1 MRRRSVP
8 LRAASVAAFAGL
20 VGAVACESPTEVT
33 LVLTTNLPCGTLNG
47 TTITVGTADEIEEKA
62 PVAQTEPGQC
72 SVGSLG
78 VNTIGTFVLVPSQG
92 RSAAF
97 AVRIVSGVGNRQAS
111 DCAEGGGQPPD
122 YSGCIV
128 ARRELA
134 FVPHTPLTLP
144 ILMSKE
150 CENIPCTAQ
159 ETCVEGECVPSIIPD
174 PNHCV
179 GSAGCS
185 ETTLLEGGG
194 IEAGL
199 EDAAAPSDGAESDE
213 EHADA
218 LATVFD
224 GQTTD
229 APLSDGASSGGRM
242 LDAAPPDAAM
252 RDATVADAPGTDSA
266 LADAPGPDAPGP
278 DSSQLDAASQDAS
291 GPSDASI
298 LGSCVDA
305 GTSAGVT
312 CGSATCAHGDVCCV
326 AQPMAGSPTY
336 SCTAPASCDTSATG
350 ETAYSALACRDVGDC
365 TAGDVCCLVAS
376 TTVGNSY
383 TTTCKASCQNFS
395 EVQACTNSCEC
406 TGPVCTVAPQ
416 CSGLAIATC
425 GGACN

>member
-8 LRAASVAAFAGL
+8 LHVASVAVFVGL
-20 VGAVACESPTEVT
+20 VGAVACENPTEVT
-33 LVLTTNLPCGTLNG
+33 LVLTTNLPCATLQG

-62 PVAQTEPGQC
+62 PVAETGKC
-72 SVGSLG
+72 IAGSSGL
-78 VNTIGTFVLVPSQG
+78 NTIGTFVLVPSQG

-97 AVRIVSGVGNRQAS
+97 AVRIVSGVDRLAT
-111 DCAEGGGQPPD
+111 DCAPGGGQTPD

-144 ILMSKE
+144 IVMSKE

-174 PNHCV
+174 PNHCA

-194 IEAGL
+194 IEAGP
-199 EDAAAPSDGAESDE
+199 EDAALLSDGAESDE
-213 EHADA
+213 GLADA
-218 LATVFD
+218 PATVFD

-252 RDATVADAPGTDSA
+252 RDATVADAPG
-266 LADAPGPDAPGP
+266 PDAPGP
-278 DSSQLDAASQDAS
+278 DSSQLDAAPQDAS
-291 GPSDASI
+291 GPGDASI
-298 LGSCVDA
+298 LGSCVGV

-326 AQPMAGSPTY
+326 ALPTTGSPTY
-336 SCTAPASCDTSATG
+336 SCTSPASCDTTATG
-350 ETAYSALACRDVGDC
+350 ETVYSALACRDVGDC
-365 TAGDVCCLVAS
+365 TAGNVCCLVGS

-395 EVQACTNSCEC
+395 TVQACTNSCEC

-416 CSGLAIATC
+416 CSWLSIATC

>member
-1 MRRRSVP
+1 MLRRMRRRSVP
-8 LRAASVAAFAGL
+8 LHVASVAVFAGL
-20 VGAVACESPTEVT
+20 VGAVACENPTEVT
-33 LVLTTNLPCGTLNG
+33 LVLTTNLPCATLYE

-62 PVAQTEPGQC
+62 PVAETNKCTPG
-72 SVGSLG
+72 SSGL
-78 VNTIGTFVLVPSQG
+78 NTIGTFVLVPSQG
-92 RSAAF
+92 RGAAF
-97 AVRIVSGVGNRQAS
+97 AVRIVSGVGRLAT
-111 DCAEGGGQPPD
+111 DCAPGGGQIPD

-144 ILMSKE
+144 IVMSKE
-150 CENIPCTAQ
+150 CENIPCTEQ
-159 ETCVEGECVPSIIPD
+159 ETCVEGECVPSVISNPD
-174 PNHCV
+174 RCV
-179 GSAGCS
+179 GGGCA

-199 EDAAAPSDGAESDE
+199 EDAAPLSDGAESDE
-213 EHADA
+213 QQADA
-218 LATVFD
+218 PATVFD

-291 GPSDASI
+291 GPGDASI
-298 LGSCVDA
+298 LGSCVGA

-336 SCTAPASCDTSATG
+336 SCTSPALCDTSATG
-350 ETAYSALACRDVGDC
+350 QTAYSALACREVGDC
-365 TAGDVCCLVAS
+365 TAGNVCCLVAS

-416 CSGLAIATC
+416 CSWLSIATC